1 MCGLVGFYSGRC
13 STKEQTMSWL
23 RTMVGRLFHRGPD
36 DEGFW
41 SHEKLQISLAHR
53 RLAIQDLSPYGA
65 QPMRSQS
72 GRYVIAFNGE
82 IYNFQE
88 IRREL
93 ELGGVAFRGHS
104 DTEVMLAAIE
114 RWGLEQALGRFV
126 GMFAFA
132 LCDCDEGMLY
142 LVRDRMGEKP
152 LYYGWQGGT
161 FLFGSELGAFQP
173 HPDWRGEI
181 NRDALS
187 LLARHNYI
195 PAPSTIYKDIYKL
208 APGALL
214 VLDLKQGKSEPK
226 VSRYW
231 KLEDYY
237 AQTGTAMERQARLDE
252 IEALARR
259 SVKQQMISDVPL
271 GAFLSGGIDSST
283 IVALMQ
289 AQSSRPVRT
298 FSIGFREE
306 EFNEAEH
313 AKAVAA
319 HLGTDHTELYVTPE
333 QALEVIQRLPSI
345 YDEPFADSSQIPTV
359 LLCELTKKHVT
370 VSLSGDGGDELF
382 CGYSRFM
389 NYGSFWRRW
398 MQTRDTIKSR
408 VKQVPYQLP
417 AALTSFSVKALIPSQ
432 RQLSLLSIQEKLARQ
447 LKLRASHNLQEYY
460 RTAVSYWH
468 EPGCL
473 VLSSE
478 EPESVLRDFP
488 VQEYVQDPYKQMM
501 LLDSLSYL
509 PDDILVKVDRAAMSC
524 SLETRVPFLDHRIV
538 EYAVG
543 IPVSENVH
551 GQSGKLLLKELLY
564 RYVPQHLVDRPKK
577 GFAVLV
583 ADWLRGPLRDWGETL
598 LDEKKLVQQ
607 GYFDTKQIKRVWSE
621 HQSRAADHSFHLWG
635 ILSFQS
641 WLEYQKEEKVIRGVI
656 TQ

>member
-53 RLAIQDLSPYGA
+53 RLAIQDLSPHGA

-72 GRYVIAFNGE
+72 GGYVIAFNGE
-82 IYNFQE
+82 IYNFLE

-93 ELGGVAFRGHS
+93 ELGGLSFRGGS

-271 GAFLSGGIDSST
+271 GAFLSGGIDSSMT
-283 IVALMQ
+283 VALMQ

-306 EFNEAEH
+306 EFNEAEY
-313 AKAVAA
+313 AKAVAL
-319 HLGTDHTELYVTPE
+319 HLGTDHTELYVTPD
-333 QALEVIQRLPSI
+333 QALGVIQRLPAI

-359 LLCELTKKHVT
+359 LVCELTKKYVT
-370 VSLSGDGGDELF
+370 VALSGDGGDELF

-389 NYGSFWRRW
+389 SYAAFWKQW
-398 MQTRDTIKSR
+398 VQTHNTIKSR
-408 VKQVPYQLP
+408 FKQLPYQFP
-417 AALTSFSVKALIPSQ
+417 PVLTSFLAKMLVPSQ

-447 LKLRASHNLQEYY
+447 LKLRASSTLQEYY
-460 RTAVSYWH
+460 RTAISYWH
-468 EPGCL
+468 EPTDL
-473 VLSSE
+473 VPGAL
-478 EPESVLRDFP
+478 EPANMLRDFP
-488 VQEYVQDPYKQMM
+488 VQDYVRDPYKQMM

-524 SLETRVPFLDHRIV
+524 SLETRVPFLDHRVV
-538 EYAVG
+538 EYAAG
-543 IPVSENVH
+543 IPASENVK
-551 GQSGKLLLKELLY
+551 GLSGKLLLKDLLY
-564 RYVPQHLVDRPKK
+564 RHVPRELVDRPKK
-577 GFAVLV
+577 GFAVPV
-583 ADWLRGPLRDWGETL
+583 AEWLRGPMRGWGESL
-598 LDEKKLVQQ
+598 LDEKKLIQE
-607 GYFDTKQIKRVWSE
+607 GYFDAHRIRKAWME
-621 HQSRAADHSFHLWG
+621 HQAGVADHSYHLWG
-635 ILSFQS
+635 VLSFQS
-641 WLEYQKEEKVIRGVI
+641 WLEYQQEDRKMQGVFAR
-656 TQ
+656 